1 MQMKNATRTTKDL
14 TSSITSIFNLVDT
27 QFEKS
32 QIFDFWK
39 IVNEKNLYEIRNSK
53 VAW

>member
-1 MQMKNATRTTKDL
+1 MKNATRTTKDL
-14 TSSITSIFNLVDT
+14 TSSITSIFNLLDT

-39 IVNEKNLYEIRNSK
+39 IVNFLYEIRNSK